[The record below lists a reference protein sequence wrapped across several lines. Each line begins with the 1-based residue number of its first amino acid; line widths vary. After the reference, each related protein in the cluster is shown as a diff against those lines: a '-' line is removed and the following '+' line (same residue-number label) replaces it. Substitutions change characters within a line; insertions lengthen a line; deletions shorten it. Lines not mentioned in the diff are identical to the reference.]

1 MICELEYKIFTTDD
15 TGFEGLAL
23 ALFQFQYRHS
33 PLYRE
38 YVDLISV
45 NPDSV
50 NAIEQ
55 IPFMP
60 IDFFR
65 THRLATTDFVEEAV
79 FESSG
84 TTTTTPSRH
93 FIKNVSLYRK
103 SFDGSFQRFYGLPSD
118 WCILGLLP
126 AYLERANSSLV
137 FMVNELINRSGHEH
151 SGFYLYEHDKLSK
164 VIQHLNH
171 IGQKTML
178 IGVTF
183 ALIDFATKYP
193 RLLQNTIVM
202 ETGGMKGRREEMTRD
217 EVHEI
222 LKNAWRM
229 PCIHSE
235 YGMTELLSQA
245 YSRGEGI
252 FRCPPWM
259 RVIIR
264 EEDDPMLIKSTGR
277 GLINVI
283 DLANM
288 YSCAFIATDDI
299 GILHADG
306 TFEVLGRRD
315 HSDLRGCSLMAAA
328 YS

>member
-1 MICELEYKIFTTDD
+1 M
-15 TGFEGLAL
+15 A
-23 ALFQFQYRHS
+23 
-33 PLYRE
+33 
-38 YVDLISV
+38 
-45 NPDSV
+45 
-50 NAIEQ
+50 
-55 IPFMP
+55 
-60 IDFFR
+60 
-65 THRLATTDFVEEAV
+65 
-79 FESSG
+79 
-84 TTTTTPSRH
+84 
-93 FIKNVSLYRK
+93 
-103 SFDGSFQRFYGLPSD
+103 
-118 WCILGLLP
+118 
-126 AYLERANSSLV
+126 
-137 FMVNELINRSGHEH
+137 
-151 SGFYLYEHDKLSK
+151 
-164 VIQHLNH
+164 
-171 IGQKTML
+171 
-178 IGVTF
+178 
-183 ALIDFATKYP
+183 
-193 RLLQNTIVM
+193 
-202 ETGGMKGRREEMTRD
+202 RD

-245 YSRGEGI
+245 YSRGQGI